1 MGSHILCMEKLR
13 PHLHYERAV
22 MGIRFSPEMIG
33 TQFHPEA
40 DPEGLLEYFMDAER
54 KASIV
59 EEHGASRY
67 DRMIR
72 DLANPMKIR
81 RTFEAVIPGFLENA
95 IEQLMPE
102 LV

>member
-1 MGSHILCMEKLR
+1 MGAHILCLEKLR
-13 PHLHYERAV
+13 PHVHYDRAL
-22 MGIRFSPEMIG
+22 MAIRFSPEMIG

-40 DPEGLLEYFMDAER
+40 DPDGLLDYFMQPER
-54 KASIV
+54 RQAIV
-59 EEHGASRY
+59 EEHGESRY

-81 RTFEAVIPGFLENA
+81 RTFESVIPGFLENA
-95 IEQLMPE
+95 IEQLSGA

>member
-1 MGSHILCMEKLR
+1 MEKLR
-13 PHLHYERAV
+13 PHVHYERAV

-40 DPEGLLEYFMDAER
+40 DPEGWLEYFMEEER
-54 KASIV
+54 RQSIV
-59 EEHGASRY
+59 EEHGESRY
-67 DRMIR
+67 NRMIR

-81 RTFEAVIPGFLENA
+81 RTFDAVIPSFLENA

-102 LV
+102 MV